1 MLNDLFIPE
10 DAVRILK
17 TPVNREREDE
27 WYWRYEFRGCY
38 SVVSKI
44 RNLLWRSI
52 KEVLPVCAT
61 LRKRRIDVEAV
72 CPLCNNVEE
81 MPLPPQVNQTDYGW

>member
-1 MLNDLFIPE
+1 MGSPLMPPLGI
-10 DAVRILK
+10 
-17 TPVNREREDE
+17 ERGEE
-27 WYWRYEFRGCY
+27 RRVGMRTCSTTFSSQKMR
-38 SVVSKI
+38 
-44 RNLLWRSI
+44 I
-52 KEVLPVCAT
+52 KEVLPVCAA